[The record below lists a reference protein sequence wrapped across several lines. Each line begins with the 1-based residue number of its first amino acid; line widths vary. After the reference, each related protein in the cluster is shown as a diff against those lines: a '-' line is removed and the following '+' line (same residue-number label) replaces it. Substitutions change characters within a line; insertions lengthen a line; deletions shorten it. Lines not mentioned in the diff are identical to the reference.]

1 MAVSPQF
8 FLRMTLLSDMW
19 HTDVNYLSNAVERF
33 TQWIDFNAYPS
44 FYLSLSP
51 PIAFIPIG

>member
-19 HTDVNYLSNAVERF
+19 HLSNAVERF